1 MYYTLNGNVPTQADP
16 VATNGQTLVIYGTA
30 TLNVDAFAAGS
41 APSGVNSAA
50 FTITGAIAAGDK
62 FTLGLRYNGGVLA
75 AGTNYTGQLGD
86 GTLSNRLAW
95 VTVSNLTSGVT
106 AISAG
111 TNFSVALLT
120 NGTVRAWGYNASG
133 QLGDGTTTT
142 RTTNVLVTN
151 LTSVAAIAAGGSHSL
166 ALLSNGV
173 VRAWGYNGSGQLG
186 DGTTTTRI
194 TNVLVTNLTSVVAI
208 AAGGMHSLA
217 LSNGY
222 VRAWG
227 YNGSGQ
233 LGDGTTTTRTTN
245 VLATN
250 LTSVAAIAAG
260 GSHSLALLSNGVV
273 RAWGLNNGG
282 QLGDGTTIN
291 RSTNVLVTNLT
302 SVVAIAAG
310 TSHSLALLSNGTVM
324 AWGTNNFGQLGD
336 GTTNQYRLT
345 PVLVTNLSNVVAVA
359 CGFYHSLAL
368 QSNGRVTAWGTSTNS
383 AVIFSDDGVD
393 YGQSVVPAGLT
404 NVVAIAGGG
413 WHSLALKADGTV
425 AGWGDVQFGQADIP
439 PGMSNV
445 VAIAAGAADSL
456 VLKADGT
463 LVDWGDNTYGQTN
476 IPPGLSN
483 VVAIASGG
491 WHHLALKSNGTVA
504 AWGAGV
510 GADTNVD
517 FGQSS
522 IPAGLTNVVRIA
534 AGSVNS
540 LALVGAGPPV
550 LKVPLTVVGLK
561 TNGFTGSLPTENG
574 RVYQLESVNSLTNP
588 VWSAFPLQAGSGGTL
603 RFNDPTPTGAQRF
616 YRVNRW

>member
-1 MYYTLNGNVPTQADP
+1 MTFFLPSRLGKVSAMIPLAVLAGGLMVGSPARAGNRV
-16 VATNGQTLVIYGTA
+16 VAWG
-30 TLNVDAFAAGS
+30 AG
-41 APSGVNSAA
+41 
-50 FTITGAIAAGDK
+50 TITNAADNNDFGQSVVPV
-62 FTLGLRYNGGVLA
+62 GLTNAVCVAGGWRHALA
-75 AGTNYTGQLGD
+75 LKAD
-86 GTLSNRLAW
+86 GTLQGWGDDELGQTDFAATSN
-95 VTVSNLTSGVT
+95 
-106 AISAG
+106 
-111 TNFSVALLT
+111 
-120 NGTVRAWGYNASG
+120 YE
-133 QLGDGTTTT
+133 
-142 RTTNVLVTN
+142 
-151 LTSVAAIAAGGSHSL
+151 AIACGYLHSL
-166 ALLSNGV
+166 ALQTNG
-173 VRAWGYNGSGQLG
+173 W
-186 DGTTTTRI
+186 
-194 TNVLVTNLTSVVAI
+194 VVAT
-208 AAGGMHSLA
+208 
-217 LSNGY
+217 
-222 VRAWG
+222 
-227 YNGSGQ
+227 
-233 LGDGTTTTRTTN
+233 GDD
-245 VLATN
+245 
-250 LTSVAAIAAG
+250 S
-260 GSHSLALLSNGVV
+260 
-273 RAWGLNNGG
+273 
-282 QLGDGTTIN
+282 
-291 RSTNVLVTNLT
+291 
-302 SVVAIAAG
+302 
-310 TSHSLALLSNGTVM
+310 
-324 AWGTNNFGQLGD
+324 FGQTQVPG
-336 GTTNQYRLT
+336 
-345 PVLVTNLSNVVAVA
+345 NLSNVVAVA

-603 RFNDPTPTGAQRF
+603 RFNDPTPTEVDPIVWTKKR
-616 YRVNRW
+616 RI